1 MVATKSLFWYLGKP
15 QYLIKSKRYWHLI
28 DIRSKTFT
36 NSRDVVDL
44 HQTEKDFEK
53 FTLTIQTSTKAAL
66 SNCRTVAR
74 RQLAVEQQLRNAE
87 DPLRKLLGVSSQDLN
102 QDMLTK
108 YNVNTLQV
116 SPAFLKFIAIR

>member
-1 MVATKSLFWYLGKP
+1 MIF
-15 QYLIKSKRYWHLI
+15 
-28 DIRSKTFT
+28 RSKTFT

-44 HQTEKDFEK
+44 HQKDFEELN
-53 FTLTIQTSTKAAL
+53 LTIQTSTKAAL
-66 SNCRTVAR
+66 SNCRQVAQ
-74 RQLAVEQQLRNAE
+74 RQLAVEQQRRIAE

-116 SPAFLKFIAIR
+116 SLAYLKFNAIR